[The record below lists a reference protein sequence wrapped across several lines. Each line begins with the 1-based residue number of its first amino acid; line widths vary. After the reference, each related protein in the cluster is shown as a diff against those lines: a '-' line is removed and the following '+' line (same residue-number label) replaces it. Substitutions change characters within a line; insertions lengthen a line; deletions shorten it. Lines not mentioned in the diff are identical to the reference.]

1 MAGSARWMPLAATAA
16 VAAMLTGAAA
26 ITVDQAGCDE
36 PGTWVFTAEGPQLVG
51 GCLDSEDLPVAPPPG
66 APGSAEPAPIG
77 D

>member
-26 ITVDQAGCDE
+26 VTVDQAGCDE
-36 PGTWVFTAEGPQLVG
+36 PGTWVFNAEGPQLVG
-51 GCLDSEDLPVAPPPG
+51 GCLDSEDLPVVPPP
-66 APGSAEPAPIG
+66 AEPGPAQPAPLG